1 MSPSYPLKPRRLCAN
16 FRKAC
21 YVLWLVY
28 VGRFTQ
34 SHAAALVM
42 LNVGTVCHIVHGR
55 RFPDAY
61 PVPFPGA

>member
-1 MSPSYPLKPRRLCAN
+1 MRRRFPCD

-21 YVLWLVY
+21 HVLWLVY
-28 VGRFTQ
+28 HRRVTQ
-34 SHAAALVM
+34 TEAAILVR

-61 PVPFPGA
+61 PIPFAGV